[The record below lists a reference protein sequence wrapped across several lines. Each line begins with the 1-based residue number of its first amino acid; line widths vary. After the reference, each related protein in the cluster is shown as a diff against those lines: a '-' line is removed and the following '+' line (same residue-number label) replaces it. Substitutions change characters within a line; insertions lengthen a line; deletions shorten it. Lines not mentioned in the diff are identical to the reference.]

1 MNIRLATVQDMDA
14 ILAIYAYAR
23 TQMKHNHNP
32 HQWGDHHPAMALLL
46 NDIQTRQ
53 LYLLCEESAI
63 RGVFAFIL
71 GEDPT
76 YQHIEDGAWLN
87 ERPYGTIHRIA
98 AAKGAHGIFSAA
110 LAYCERQVDNVRID
124 THADNHIMQ
133 HVIEKAGFQRCGIIF
148 TDDGTPRIAY
158 QKVINTL

>member
-23 TQMKHNHNP
+23 TQMKNNHNP

-87 ERPYGTIHRIA
+87 ERP
-98 AAKGAHGIFSAA
+98 
-110 LAYCERQVDNVRID
+110 
-124 THADNHIMQ
+124 
-133 HVIEKAGFQRCGIIF
+133 
-148 TDDGTPRIAY
+148 
-158 QKVINTL
+158 

>member
-23 TQMKHNHNP
+23 TQMKNNHNP

-76 YQHIEDGAWLN
+76 YPHIEDGAWLT
-87 ERPYGTIHRIA
+87 RHLLCCARLLCTTGRQCAHRHACGQSHHAACDRKSRLSALRHHSYGGWYAPHRLP
-98 AAKGAHGIFSAA
+98 KGHKYVVIPPHIC
-110 LAYCERQVDNVRID
+110 YHNNV
-124 THADNHIMQ
+124 
-133 HVIEKAGFQRCGIIF
+133 
-148 TDDGTPRIAY
+148 
-158 QKVINTL
+158 